1 MKGSRCDVC
10 KSNLLWCNYTSHSS
24 VKYAWLKLLSRK
36 VWCRSIL
43 GSICV
48 WGSDEK
54 PSEVEQTGLMRMWM
68 GRGSFCFN
76 CLKSLANSLRL
87 ECGMTSTL
95 TLLHSLS
102 CSLSLCAI
110 RWSSSSWED
119 SPSRRRCRSR
129 PNYHSSSV
137 GVAVLS
143 FPPSHFCLAGLS
155 DAPLSLSHFGWM
167 CTCMSCP
174 NFFFCVVC
182 LFFFPQYF
190 LLITLATCPH
200 LILVNTGGRT
210 RE

>member
-10 KSNLLWCNYTSHSS
+10 KSNLLWCKYTSHSS
-24 VKYAWLKLLSRK
+24 VKYVWLKLLSRK
-36 VWCRSIL
+36 VWCGSIL

-54 PSEVEQTGLMRMWM
+54 PSVVEQTGLMRMWM

-119 SPSRRRCRSR
+119 SPSRRQCRNR
-129 PNYHSSSV
+129 PNYHSSYVSV
-137 GVAVLS
+137 TVLS
-143 FPPSHFCLAGLS
+143 FPPSHFCLACLTFMSVSHTLDGCARVCVCTIMLVWMDMFPNCNEAFIFFLCPILNSFCILS
-155 DAPLSLSHFGWM
+155 QL
-167 CTCMSCP
+167 
-174 NFFFCVVC
+174 
-182 LFFFPQYF
+182 LFF
-190 LLITLATCPH
+190 
-200 LILVNTGGRT
+200 V
-210 RE
+210 